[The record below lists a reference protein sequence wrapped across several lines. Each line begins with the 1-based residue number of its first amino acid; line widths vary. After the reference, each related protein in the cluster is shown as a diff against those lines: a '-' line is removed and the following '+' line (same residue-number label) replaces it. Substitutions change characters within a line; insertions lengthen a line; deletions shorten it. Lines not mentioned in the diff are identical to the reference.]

1 MSDMQPTTV
10 LGSRLQAAENAQRI
24 PLSDHRWNRGNRVTA
39 LWAIESLLDAS
50 AVCVSV
56 MISYAGY
63 AALAQHWGGYRP
75 IHDLPLAALILACVL
90 VAMLARSG
98 AYRSS
103 AGLLRIRETAR
114 VLEASFFSAILLL
127 PCAISYSERA
137 SPWLLA
143 AELPLITAVL
153 ILEKHAIHALFERLR
168 RKGIGSRRVVIYG
181 SGSSAHMLYSAL
193 ARSPKLGLWPV
204 AVVDDGAATPGALT
218 ACRYPSDVIYL
229 NSASFCSALLK
240 SSQADLVVIASRT
253 SNEGDSRSIME
264 ACASV
269 GVEIAYA
276 ADTGCGNVAPVDY
289 LDVDG
294 HLIYGAHTVQP
305 RYLYDLAMRVVDVV
319 ASASLLLLTAVPL
332 LFLAVIIKLD
342 SPGPVLFRQRRV
354 GLNGRP
360 FTILKFRTMHVDDC
374 KDALTPRSSNDRRI
388 TRSGKWLRKTSLDEL
403 PQLLNVLAGDMA
415 LVGPRPEMPFIVAEY
430 SEQQRKRLSVKPG
443 LTGIW
448 QLSADRSAP
457 IHENI
462 HYDLYYLKERSVAVD
477 FAILLHTAFFAMNGI

>member
-1 MSDMQPTTV
+1 MQPTSV
-10 LGSRLQAAENAQRI
+10 LGSRLQAAESAERAA
-24 PLSDHRWNRGNRVTA
+24 LSEHRWNRVTA
-39 LWAIESLLDAS
+39 LWAIESMVDAF

-56 MISYAGY
+56 LISYEAY
-63 AALAQHWGGYRP
+63 AALARHWGGYRP
-75 IHDLPLAALILACVL
+75 VHDLPFAALILACVL

-127 PCAISYSERA
+127 PCAVSYSSKA

-143 AELPLITAVL
+143 AELPLVTAVL

-181 SGSSAHMLYSAL
+181 SGSSAQMLYSAL
-193 ARSPKLGLWPV
+193 TRSPKLGLWPV
-204 AVVDDGAATPGALT
+204 AVVDDGAAAPGTLAPR
-218 ACRYPSDVIYL
+218 RYPSDVIYL
-229 NSASFCSALLK
+229 NTASFCSALLK
-240 SSQADLVVIASRT
+240 SSQADLVVMASRAA
-253 SNEGDSRSIME
+253 NEESSRSIME
-264 ACASV
+264 ACASA
-269 GVEIAYA
+269 GVDVAYA

-305 RYLYDLAMRVVDVV
+305 RYLYDLAMRTVDIVTSATLLV
-319 ASASLLLLTAVPL
+319 FASVPL
-332 LFLAVIIKLD
+332 LILAAIVKFD

-354 GLNGRP
+354 GINGKP

-374 KDALTPRSSNDRRI
+374 RDALTPRSSNDSRI
-388 TRSGKWLRKTSLDEL
+388 TRPGRWLRKASLDEL

-448 QLSADRSAP
+448 QLSAVRSAP

>member
-1 MSDMQPTTV
+1 MQTTSV
-10 LGSRLQAAENAQRI
+10 LGSRLQAAESADRGA
-24 PLSDHRWNRGNRVTA
+24 LGEHRWNRVTA
-39 LWAIESLLDAS
+39 LWAIESVVDAF

-56 MISYAGY
+56 LISYEGY
-63 AALAQHWGGYRP
+63 VALARHWGGYRP
-75 IHDLPLAALILACVL
+75 IHDLPFAALTLACVL

-127 PCAISYSERA
+127 PCAISYSAKA

-143 AELPLITAVL
+143 AELPLVTAVL

-193 ARSPKLGLWPV
+193 TRSPKLGLWPV
-204 AVVDDGAATPGALT
+204 VIVDDAGPEAL
-218 ACRYPSDVIYL
+218 ASHRYPSDVTYL
-229 NSASFCSALLK
+229 NTASFCASLLK
-240 SSQADLVVIASRT
+240 SSQADLVVMAAHAS
-253 SNEGDSRSIME
+253 SEEDSRAILE
-264 ACASV
+264 ACASA
-269 GVEIAYA
+269 GVNVAYA

-294 HLIYGAHTVQP
+294 HLLYGAHTVQP
-305 RYLYDLAMRVVDVV
+305 RYLYDLAMRTVDIVTSATLLV
-319 ASASLLLLTAVPL
+319 LASVPL
-332 LFLAVIIKLD
+332 LVLAAIVRFD
-342 SPGPVLFRQRRV
+342 APGPILFRQRRV
-354 GLNGRP
+354 GLNGKP
-360 FTILKFRTMHVDDC
+360 FTILKFRTMHVDAC
-374 KDALTPRSSNDRRI
+374 GDALTPRSSSDRRI
-388 TRSGKWLRKTSLDEL
+388 TRSGKWLRKASLDEL

-415 LVGPRPEMPFIVAEY
+415 LVGPRPEMPFIVADY

>member
-1 MSDMQPTTV
+1 MQPTTV
-10 LGSRLQAAENAQRI
+10 LGSRLQAAESVERAV
-24 PLSDHRWNRGNRVTA
+24 LSEHRWNRVTA
-39 LWAIESLLDAS
+39 LWAIESMVDAF

-56 MISYAGY
+56 LISYEAY
-63 AALAQHWGGYRP
+63 ATLAQHRGGYRP
-75 IHDLPLAALILACVL
+75 IHDLPFAALILACVL

-127 PCAISYSERA
+127 PCAVSYSAKA

-143 AELPLITAVL
+143 AELPLVTAVL

-168 RKGIGSRRVVIYG
+168 RKGIGSRRVVICG
-181 SGSSAHMLYSAL
+181 SGSSAQMLYSAL
-193 ARSPKLGLWPV
+193 TRSPKLGLWPV
-204 AVVDDGAATPGALT
+204 AVVDDAGTSGAL
-218 ACRYPSDVIYL
+218 APCRYPSDVIYL
-229 NSASFCSALLK
+229 NTASFCSALLK
-240 SSQADLVVIASRT
+240 SSHADLVIMASRAT
-253 SNEGDSRSIME
+253 SDENSRAIME

-269 GVEIAYA
+269 DVDIAYA

-294 HLIYGAHTVQP
+294 HLIYGAHTMQP
-305 RYLYDLAMRVVDVV
+305 RYLYDFAMRTVDIVT
-319 ASASLLLLTAVPL
+319 SATLLLLASVPL
-332 LFLAVIIKLD
+332 LILAAIVKFD
-342 SPGPVLFRQRRV
+342 APGPILFRQRRV
-354 GLNGRP
+354 GLNGKP

-374 KDALTPRSSNDRRI
+374 RDALTPRSSNDRRI
-388 TRSGKWLRKTSLDEL
+388 TRSGRWLRKASLDEL

>member
-1 MSDMQPTTV
+1 MQTTSV
-10 LGSRLQAAENAQRI
+10 LGSRFQAAENTDRGV
-24 PLSDHRWNRGNRVTA
+24 LGEHRWNRVTA
-39 LWAIESLLDAS
+39 LWAIESMVDAF
-50 AVCVSV
+50 AVCASV
-56 MISYAGY
+56 LISYAGY
-63 AALAQHWGGYRP
+63 VTLARHWGGYRP
-75 IHDLPLAALILACVL
+75 IHDLPFAALILACVL

-127 PCAISYSERA
+127 PCAISYSAKA

-143 AELPLITAVL
+143 AELPLVTAVL
-153 ILEKHAIHALFERLR
+153 ILEKHAIHTLFERLR
-168 RKGIGSRRVVIYG
+168 RNGIGSRRVLIYG

-193 ARSPKLGLWPV
+193 TRSPKLGLWPV
-204 AVVDDGAATPGALT
+204 AIVDDGAGSGTLAPG
-218 ACRYPSDVIYL
+218 RYPSDVTYL
-229 NSASFCSALLK
+229 NTASFCAALLK
-240 SSQADLVVIASRT
+240 SSQADLVVMASHA
-253 SNEGDSRSIME
+253 SSEEVSRSIME
-264 ACASV
+264 ICANA
-269 GVEIAYA
+269 GVNVAYA

-294 HLIYGAHTVQP
+294 HLLYGAHTVQP
-305 RYLYDLAMRVVDVV
+305 RYLYDLAMRIVDIVTSATLLV
-319 ASASLLLLTAVPL
+319 LASIPL
-332 LFLAVIIKLD
+332 LVLSSIVRFD
-342 SPGPVLFRQRRV
+342 SPGPILFRQRRV
-354 GLNGRP
+354 GLNGKL
-360 FTILKFRTMHVDDC
+360 FTILKFRTMHMDDC
-374 KDALTPRSSNDRRI
+374 GDALTPRSSTDRRI
-388 TRSGKWLRKTSLDEL
+388 TRSGKWFRKTSLDEL

-415 LVGPRPEMPFIVAEY
+415 LVGPRPEMPFIVADY